1 MIKALD
7 KTVGFDGY
15 EKIAAGEL
23 DVFPYE
29 YRGKR
34 AEVVIE
40 TDEFTA
46 VCPYSG
52 LPDFGTVRVRY
63 VPREVC
69 IELRSLK
76 YYLMSY
82 RSVGIYQEHAAQRIL
97 EDLVRCS
104 GPEEMTVE
112 LEYKVRGGIRT
123 VVRVR
128 YPEEGEM
135 E

>member
-7 KTVGFDGY
+7 KTVAFDGY

-23 DVFPYE
+23 DVFSYE
-29 YRGKR
+29 YKGKR

-104 GPEEMTVE
+104 RPEEMTVE
-112 LEYKVRGGIRT
+112 LEYRVRGGIRT
-123 VVRVR
+123 VVTVS
-128 YPEEGEM
+128 YPEEVEEG
-135 E
+135 